1 MTKMHERFKYRT
13 KDDLQRKTKDL
24 GFDLPYTDDITPL
37 FQPYQ
42 LAGFSIAN
50 RLVVQ
55 PMEGYDSE
63 NEGSPSE
70 LSTRRYMRYASGG
83 SGIIWHEAVSVM
95 QDGRSNPRQLWIH
108 KKNTDN
114 YSRLNDEVR
123 KNAMKHGIDPFLVV
137 QLTHSGRY
145 SKPEGIAKPKV
156 AALNPILDKITPV
169 ILTDDDLKR
178 IMDQFVEA
186 SKLAYKSGFNGI
198 DIKACHG
205 YLVVDL
211 LSARTR
217 MNSIFGGDETSGRFR
232 FLLETIDRI
241 MYEVPEIIVTTRL
254 GISDLYPGGFG
265 VDEKG
270 EMDLT
275 EPFLLVDQLK
285 LRGIGIINI
294 TMGSPYHNPHVS
306 RPYDN
311 PLPGQAKPGEHP
323 LEGVMRMIN
332 STSLFQERFPEIAMV
347 GSAWSF
353 LRHFAPNVGASVIR
367 NGQAAFMGF
376 GRNSFAYPSMPLD
389 MMKNGMADPRKACIT
404 CSGCTRLIRSLKP
417 GGCVIHDREIYGNE
431 LKKLIA
437 DEK

>member
-1 MTKMHERFKYRT
+1 MTKMHERFKYKT
-13 KDDLQRKTKDL
+13 KDDLIQKVKTL
-24 GFDLPYTDDITPL
+24 GFDLPFSEDLAPL

-42 LAGFSIAN
+42 LAGFLIAN

-63 NEGSPSE
+63 NDGSPSE
-70 LSTRRYMRYASGG
+70 LSRRRYLRYASGG

-95 QDGRSNPRQLWIH
+95 HEGRSNPHQLWIH
-108 KKNTDN
+108 KKNSDSF
-114 YSRLNDEVR
+114 SRLNDQVR
-123 KNAMKHGIDPFLVV
+123 KDAVKQGIDPFLVV

-145 SKPEGIAKPKV
+145 SKPEGVPKPQV
-156 AALNPILDKITPV
+156 AALNPLLDKTPPH

-186 SKLAYKSGFNGI
+186 SKLARKSGFNAV
-198 DIKACHG
+198 DLKACHG
-205 YLVVDL
+205 YLVVEL
-211 LSARTR
+211 LSAKTR
-217 MNSIFGGDETSGRFR
+217 MNSIFGGNETSGRFR

-241 MYEVPEIIVTTRL
+241 RDEVP
-254 GISDLYPGGFG
+254 GISITIRLSITDLYKGGFG
-265 VDEKG
+265 VDENG
-270 EMDLT
+270 EHDFT
-275 EPFLLVDQLK
+275 EPLLLAGQLK
-285 LRGIGIINI
+285 IRGIGLINI
-294 TMGSPYHNPHVS
+294 TMGSPYFNPHVN

-311 PLPGQAKPGEHP
+311 PLPGQNKPKEHP

-332 STSLFQERFPEIAMV
+332 GTSFFQEKFPGIAMV

-353 LRHFAPNVGASVIR
+353 LRHYAPNAGASVIR
-367 NGQAAFMGF
+367 NGQASFIGF

-389 MMKNGMADPRKACIT
+389 LMKNGKADQRRTCIT
-404 CSGCTRLIRSLKP
+404 CSGCTRLIRSLRP
-417 GGCVIHDREIYGNE
+417 GGCVIHDKKIYGNE

>member
-1 MTKMHERFKYRT
+1 MHERFRYKT
-13 KDDLQRKTKDL
+13 KDDLILKAKEL
-24 GFDLPYTDDITPL
+24 GFDLPYSDDITPL

-63 NEGSPSE
+63 NDGSPSE
-70 LSTRRYMRYASGG
+70 LSKRRYLRYASGG
-83 SGIIWHEAVSVM
+83 SGIIWVEAVSVM
-95 QDGRSNPRQLWIH
+95 REGRSNPHQLWIN
-108 KKNTDN
+108 KKTSDSF
-114 YSRLNDEVR
+114 SRLNDEVR
-123 KNAMKHGIDPFLVV
+123 KHAINQGTVPFLVV

-145 SKPEGIAKPKV
+145 SKPEGIAKPQV
-156 AALNPILDKITPV
+156 AALNPLLDRTPPH

-178 IMDQFVEA
+178 IIDHFVEA
-186 SKLAYKSGFNGI
+186 SKLAGKSGFNAV
-198 DIKACHG
+198 DLKACHG
-205 YLVVDL
+205 YLLVEL
-211 LSARTR
+211 LSAKTR

-241 MYEVPEIIVTTRL
+241 RDEVPGINVTTRL
-254 GISDLYPGGFG
+254 SISDLYKGGFG
-265 VDEKG
+265 VDETG
-270 EMDLT
+270 EPDFT
-275 EPFLLVDQLK
+275 EPLLLADQLK
-285 LRGIGIINI
+285 MRGISLINI
-294 TMGSPYHNPHVS
+294 TMGSPYFNPHVS

-311 PLPGQAKPGEHP
+311 PLPGQDKPEEHP

-332 STSLFQERFPEIAMV
+332 GTSFFQDKFPQIAMV

-353 LRHFAPNVGASVIR
+353 LRHYAPNVGASVIR
-367 NGQAAFMGF
+367 NGHTAFMGF

-389 MMKNGMADPRKACIT
+389 LMKYGKADPRKTCIT
-404 CSGCTRLIRSLKP
+404 CSGCTRLISSLRP

-437 DEK
+437 DGK

>member
-1 MTKMHERFKYRT
+1 MHERFKYRT
-13 KDDLQRKTKDL
+13 RDDLQLKVKDL
-24 GFDLPYTDDITPL
+24 GFDLPYSEDITPL
-37 FQPYQ
+37 LKPYN
-42 LAGFSIAN
+42 LAGYSIAN

-63 NEGSPSE
+63 NDGSPSE
-70 LSTRRYMRYASGG
+70 LSIRRYMRYASGG
-83 SGIIWHEAVSVM
+83 SGIIWHEAVSVL
-95 QDGRSNPRQLWIH
+95 QDGRSNPHQLWIH
-108 KKNTDN
+108 KKNSD
-114 YSRLNDEVR
+114 SFSKLNENIR
-123 KNAMKHGIDPFLVV
+123 RNAIKQGTDPFLVV

-145 SKPEGIAKPKV
+145 SKPEGKAKPQV
-156 AALNPILDKITPV
+156 AALNPILDKIPPD

-186 SKLAYKSGFNGI
+186 SKLAYKSGFNAI

-211 LSARTR
+211 LSAKTRT
-217 MNSIFGGDETSGRFR
+217 NSIFGGEEPTRRFR
-232 FLLETIDRI
+232 FLLEVIDRI
-241 MYEVPEIIVTTRL
+241 KYEVPEVIVTTRL
-254 GISDLYPGGFG
+254 GISDLYSGGFG

-270 EMDLT
+270 EPDLT
-275 EPFLLVDQLK
+275 EPLLLVDQLK
-285 LRGIGIINI
+285 SRGISIINI
-294 TMGSPYHNPHVS
+294 TMGSPYFNPHVS

-311 PLPGQAKPGEHP
+311 PLPGHDKPAEHP

-332 STSLFQERFPEIAMV
+332 STALFQKGFPETAMV
-347 GSAWSF
+347 GSAYSF
-353 LRHFAPNVGASVIR
+353 LRHFAPNVGAAVIK
-367 NGQAAFMGF
+367 NGQASFIGF

-389 MMKNGMADPRKACIT
+389 LMKNGIADPRKVCIT
-404 CSGCTRLIRSLKP
+404 CSGCTRLIRSLRP